1 MPYKV
6 PSDDEVLRSIKN
18 VMNSYG
24 IVNSQTKLKALVERD
39 LKETDENYRVSERR
53 LRILALSSKN
63 IGVEIHC
70 RDTETKKGI
79 SKCPVCGHKLKIIK
93 NKTVFDGVV
102 NIGHECTH
110 CTYWTGLK
118 RRVPIRYIF
127 TSK

>member
-6 PSDDEVLRSIKN
+6 PSDEEVLRSIKN

-39 LKETDENYRVSERR
+39 LQETDKNYRVSQRR
-53 LRILALSSKN
+53 LRLLALSSDN

-70 RDTETKKGI
+70 RDSDTKKGI

-110 CTYWTGLK
+110 CSYWTGLK

-127 TSK
+127 SSK